1 MTKAN
6 TSDPGQKKELQDQLH
21 ALDGAHPDH
30 TDKYRR
36 QHPTEG

>member
-1 MTKAN
+1 MSKAN

-21 ALDGAHPDH
+21 TLDGAHPDH

-36 QHPTEG
+36 QYPKEK

>member
-6 TSDPGQKKELQDQLH
+6 TNDLEQKKKLQDQLTQ
-21 ALDGAHPDH
+21 LDGAHPDH

-36 QHPTEG
+36 QYPTEG